1 MVQTLQ
7 ARKITLADLEE
18 KYGLS
23 QSTDPNFFLEWSTPS
38 RELTA
43 PERQALD
50 RVKANFMELLKR
62 PPLLENSVK
71 LVVLSPLLDLAGF
84 YRKPFRIESET
95 SVEIEVE
102 DGDEIIRGRIDVLVV
117 RQRLWLLVIEAKRS
131 DFAIN
136 TAIAQALAGM
146 MGNPDANL
154 PTFGM
159 VTNGVD
165 FIFLKLVKQPIVE
178 YTNSRLFTLVNP
190 GNELYDVLTVLNQIG
205 AVILEDR

>member
-1 MVQTLQ
+1 
-7 ARKITLADLEE
+7 
-18 KYGLS
+18 
-23 QSTDPNFFLEWSTPS
+23 
-38 RELTA
+38 
-43 PERQALD
+43 
-50 RVKANFMELLKR
+50 
-62 PPLLENSVK
+62 
-71 LVVLSPLLDLAGF
+71 
-84 YRKPFRIESET
+84 
-95 SVEIEVE
+95 
-102 DGDEIIRGRIDVLVV
+102 LVV

-159 VTNGVD
+159 VINGVD

-190 GNELYDVLTVLNQIG
+190 GKELYDVLTVLNQIG
-205 AVILEDR
+205 AVIL